1 MNPLI
6 LCGWNPEPFAD
17 TLAGEPG
24 LIVCCDQ
31 ENFLTRSTDGPV
43 QAVILAAELTWSGKA
58 PSAFYG
64 FEMLCRLRAETGL
77 GCPVVMASFMEGEW
91 LRRRFPILDFQSHH
105 PLVRLPARPEVLRQV
120 AMNAKPAD
128 RFRLHD
134 LVRSYCDPQGRL
146 LRLLTHGNGF
156 RQLAARETPLSP
168 SDQQALRQD
177 ARLLQR
183 WLEHL
188 PADAERIAQLK
199 NLLAQ
204 VDKTCRTP
212 TTENISDARQVLQ
225 EIYRRWRPESKNRSH
240 GKNDNSL

>member
-1 MNPLI
+1 MNPVI
-6 LCGWNPEPFAD
+6 LCGWNQEPFAD
-17 TLAGEPG
+17 RLAGEAG
-24 LIVCCDQ
+24 LIVCRDQ
-31 ENFLTRSTDGPV
+31 ENFLTRLTEEPV

-58 PSAFYG
+58 PGAFYG
-64 FEMLCRLRAETGL
+64 FEMLCRLRGETGL

-105 PLVRLPARPEVLRQV
+105 PLVRLPAPPQALRHA

-146 LRLLTHGNGF
+146 LRLLTHGSGF
-156 RQLAARETPLSP
+156 RRLATVETRLSP
-168 SDQQALRQD
+168 ADQQALMQD
-177 ARLLQR
+177 TRLLQR

-199 NLLAQ
+199 NLLDR
-204 VDKTCRTP
+204 VDKIGRTP
-212 TTENISDARQVLQ
+212 NAENMSDARLVLQ
-225 EIYRRWRPESKNRSH
+225 ELYRNWCPESRKASH
-240 GKNDNSL
+240 GKNDNSS

>member
-1 MNPLI
+1 MNPAI
-6 LCGWNPEPFAD
+6 LCGWNQEPFAD
-17 TLAGEPG
+17 TLAEEPG

-31 ENFLTRSTDGPV
+31 EDFLARLTDQPV
-43 QAVILAAELTWSGKA
+43 QAIILAAELTWSGKA

-64 FEMLCRLRAETGL
+64 FEVLCRLRAETGV
-77 GCPVVMASFMEGEW
+77 GCPVVMASFMQGEW

-105 PLVRLPARPEVLRQV
+105 PLVRLPARPQVLRQA

-134 LVRSYCDPQGRL
+134 MVRSYCDPQGRL

-156 RQLAARETPLSP
+156 RQLAAVQTLLSP
-168 SDQQALRQD
+168 SDQQALMQD

-183 WLEHL
+183 WLEQL

-199 NLLAQ
+199 NLLDR
-204 VDKTCRTP
+204 VDKSCRTP
-212 TTENISDARQVLQ
+212 TAENTSNARRVLQ
-225 EIYRRWRPESKNRSH
+225 EIYRSWHPENRNTSH
-240 GKNDNSL
+240 GKNDTSL